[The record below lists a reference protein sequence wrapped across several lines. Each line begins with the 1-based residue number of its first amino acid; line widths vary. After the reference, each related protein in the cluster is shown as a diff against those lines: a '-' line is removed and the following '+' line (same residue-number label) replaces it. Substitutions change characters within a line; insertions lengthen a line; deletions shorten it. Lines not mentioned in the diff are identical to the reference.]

1 MDKQTTCPCWHCERD
16 IKCPTCHIICIEYKA
31 WKTAHEDR
39 CQRDLAQRM
48 AVSRLIDQT
57 GDAVQK
63 ANTRHGG
70 RNNRK

>member
-1 MDKQTTCPCWHCERD
+1 MSAKED
-16 IKCPTCHIICIEYKA
+16 ILTKA
-31 WKTAHEDR
+31 GFLVVN
-39 CQRDLAQRM
+39 LAQRM